1 MIPRPRSL
9 EPALQ
14 LLTVDDVADALR
26 VSKRTVWRLV
36 RRGCLRRVRT
46 GRAVRI
52 RHADLEKFIS
62 VGGGE

>member
-1 MIPRPRSL
+1 M
-9 EPALQ
+9 
-14 LLTVDDVADALR
+14 R
-26 VSKRTVWRLV
+26 VSKRTVWRLL

-62 VGGGE
+62 VGGGA